1 MNTNFVV
8 INKANELYL
17 KDAIIL
23 SDLIF
28 NNNQDKIDFLKQYIK
43 KIDDFNYKYE
53 NRVKLT
59 KIR

>member
-43 KIDDFNYKYE
+43 KVDDFNYKYE
-53 NRVKLT
+53 NIVKLT
-59 KIR
+59 KNR

>member
-53 NRVKLT
+53 NIVKLT
-59 KIR
+59 KNR

>member
-17 KDAIIL
+17 KDSIIL

-53 NRVKLT
+53 NIVKLT
-59 KIR
+59 KNR